1 VSILPAGIQ
10 PIHPKFKT
18 ITGENRMSAI
28 IQSVFVLGGAETL
41 VQRAWWA
48 YLLWIPAAALLGF
61 AISAIF
67 AGLLHLPR
75 GVYLIPYVA
84 LVSLALYAFLRWSGL
99 SLAELFRHNW
109 VWGAVGAVLV
119 GAFVV
124 RNILSQPGS
133 ARAKGLPLAFELLWS
148 GAIYGLID
156 ALLLSVLPVLA
167 AWQAFS
173 ALGWTIHWPGKIAA
187 GAIAFAA
194 SLLIT
199 ASYHLGYPEYR
210 VKGGVL
216 GPTIGNGVMTLG
228 YLLTNNPITAIFS
241 HMAMHITGVLRG
253 PASVM
258 QLPPHY

>member
-1 VSILPAGIQ
+1 MNTVIP
-10 PIHPKFKT
+10 
-18 ITGENRMSAI
+18 SAFAPG
-28 IQSVFVLGGAETL
+28 SAEPL

-61 AISAIF
+61 AIAQIF

-75 GVYLIPYVA
+75 SIYLIPYVV
-84 LVSLALYAFLRWSGL
+84 LVSLVLYVFLRWSGL
-99 SLAELFRHNW
+99 SLIELFRHNW
-109 VWGAVGAVLV
+109 VWGVVGAVLF

-124 RNILSQPGS
+124 RNVFSQPAS
-133 ARAKGLPLAFELLWS
+133 PRAEGFPLAFDLLWS
-148 GAIYGLID
+148 GVVYGLID

-167 AWQAFS
+167 TWQAFS
-173 ALGWTIHWPGKIAA
+173 ALGWTANWPGKIAV
-187 GAIAFAA
+187 GAIAFVA
-194 SLLIT
+194 SLLVT
-199 ASYHLGYPEYR
+199 VCYHLGYPEYR
-210 VKGGVL
+210 VQGGIF

-241 HMAMHITGVLRG
+241 HMAMHIAGVLRG